1 MKVNLFIAAMKL
13 LTPTCVRALI
23 GFLLVIVLY
32 LLTSLS
38 DFIYAGP
45 DCLDA
50 NPFISNTQ

>member
-13 LTPTCVRALI
+13 LTPICVRALI